1 MSATRLMAWPFAS
14 PEYDRQTTTSELA
27 DVDMLDF
34 GCLKLLLEFSRFLC
48 VVVSD
53 VALPNHFPARTSD
66 IILSPQELLPRG
78 LTNGKNYI
86 QTLISLF

>member
-1 MSATRLMAWPFAS
+1 
-14 PEYDRQTTTSELA
+14 RQTTTSELA

-34 GCLKLLLEFSRFLC
+34 VCLKLLLEFSRFLC

-66 IILSPQELLPRG
+66 IILTPPALLSRG
-78 LTNGKNYI
+78 LTNGKYYV
-86 QTLISLF
+86 QALSSLF